1 MWGKKDRNGVQSV
14 GQSVGQKWG
23 ADTNT
28 VPPQR
33 GRQEESETEG
43 GIRHQQAAVSQAGI
57 YSACIVITAP
67 SPDRMKMRDNPGM
80 GKEASPTELDN
91 GTED

>member
-1 MWGKKDRNGVQSV
+1 MNRETGKEEAGEWVNKIPLRQRKKAFISLIRPGCMRPTVP
-14 GQSVGQKWG
+14 KWG

-43 GIRHQQAAVSQAGI
+43 GIRHQQAAVSQAGMC
-57 YSACIVITAP
+57 SACIMYHCSQP
-67 SPDRMKMRDNPGM
+67 
-80 GKEASPTELDN
+80 
-91 GTED
+91 